1 MFITTAPFKWDVMC
15 EASQYLRELHI
26 ALIVL
31 LFLHQVLYKDRE
43 YLVLKLLVREVF
55 TLHSLNCH
63 IHGLKTHLYV

>member
-31 LFLHQVLYKDRE
+31 LFLHQVLHKDRE
-43 YLVLKLLVREVF
+43 YLVLKLLVR
-55 TLHSLNCH
+55 
-63 IHGLKTHLYV
+63 